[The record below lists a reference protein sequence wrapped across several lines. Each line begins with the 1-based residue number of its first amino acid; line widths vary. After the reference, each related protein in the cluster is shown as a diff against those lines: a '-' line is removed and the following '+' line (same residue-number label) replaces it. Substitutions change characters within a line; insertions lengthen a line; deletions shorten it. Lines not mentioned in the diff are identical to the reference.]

1 MIISDVE
8 LSIAIEEAVD
18 SGLVLADEKGKKGRQ
33 GWQGGTEQ

>member
-1 MIISDVE
+1 MIISDSE

-18 SGLVLADEKGKKGRQ
+18 SGLVLDNEKGWKGRQ

>member
-18 SGLVLADEKGKKGRQ
+18 SGLVLAKVGKEAQNNDPEGVC
-33 GWQGGTEQ
+33 